1 MLDMIYNN
9 STDPVYI
16 KKISLKVWTLKDEIK
31 AVIRERIK
39 NSSDENLSIDDLMA
53 EYRSK
58 EDQGAE
64 VVELV
69 AKGDLEM
76 GEDEMAAAMSGDA
89 PAEEES
95 KEEPAAEDDE
105 AAAAA
110 AAMLDGQT
118 TDETPPAEAS
128 SDEIKVIQRSPDL
141 DLGEVSSGR
150 TILAEI
156 GMDNIF
162 FFSSKEFLTGE
173 SIVIEFLIP
182 KRFVLNAN
190 IVFCREYNMKS
201 RIISKNRLPFRIGA
215 DFSFLKEGE
224 RTLLRQFIQSIEP
237 FVPEA
242 PVKTEAPSAAEDEDF
257 DELDDLDL

>member
-16 KKISLKVWTLKDEIK
+16 KKISLRIWSLKDEIK
-31 AVIRERIK
+31 SVIRERIK
-39 NSSDENLSIDDLMA
+39 NSGDENLSIEDLMS
-53 EYRSK
+53 EYRKK

-89 PAEEES
+89 QEETSE
-95 KEEPAAEDDE
+95 AAEGDD

-110 AAMLDGQT
+110 TAMLEGQGADQPASEEGPEDG
-118 TDETPPAEAS
+118 
-128 SDEIKVIQRSPDL
+128 IKVIQRAPQFENE
-141 DLGEVSSGR
+141 EVTSGR

-156 GMDNIF
+156 GMDRIF
-162 FFSSKEFLTGE
+162 FFSNREFLNGE
-173 SIVIEFLIP
+173 SIVIEFVIP

-224 RTLLRQFIQSIEP
+224 RTLLRQFIHSIEP
-237 FVPEA
+237 DIPEA
-242 PVKTEAPSAAEDEDF
+242 PVSTEAPSNAEDEDF

>member
-1 MLDMIYNN
+1 MFDMIYNN

-31 AVIRERIK
+31 SVIRERIK
-39 NSSDENLSIDDLMA
+39 NSGDENLSIDDLMK
-53 EYRSK
+53 EYRTK

-64 VVELV
+64 VIELV

-89 PAEEES
+89 PAEE
-95 KEEPAAEDDE
+95 DE

-110 AAMLDGQT
+110 AAMLEGQGT
-118 TDETPPAEAS
+118 EEATVEVES
-128 SDEIKVIQRSPDL
+128 SDDPNEIRVIQRSPDF
-141 DLGEVSSGR
+141 DLGEISSGR

-156 GMDNIF
+156 GMDNLY

-173 SIVIEFLIP
+173 SIVIEFVIP
-182 KRFVLNAN
+182 KKFVLNAN

-201 RIISKNRLPFRIGA
+201 RIISKNRLPYRIGA

-242 PVKTEAPSAAEDEDF
+242 PVKTDAPSSAEDEDF